1 MYGPPSRGGAGA
13 GAAGEQ
19 PRVYQV
25 WRGSNV
31 SSRSLCFSSSCFW
44 ILCACEQSVWIWA
57 YGDYQEFCEKTVGS
71 LTRFCTSG
79 GKT

>member
-1 MYGPPSRGGAGA
+1 MYGPPSRGGGGA

-31 SSRSLCFSSSCFW
+31 SSRSL
-44 ILCACEQSVWIWA
+44 SV
-57 YGDYQEFCEKTVGS
+57 S
-71 LTRFCTSG
+71 LTPGFGFCVPVNSATGSG
-79 GKT
+79 RTVISKGFVRRR